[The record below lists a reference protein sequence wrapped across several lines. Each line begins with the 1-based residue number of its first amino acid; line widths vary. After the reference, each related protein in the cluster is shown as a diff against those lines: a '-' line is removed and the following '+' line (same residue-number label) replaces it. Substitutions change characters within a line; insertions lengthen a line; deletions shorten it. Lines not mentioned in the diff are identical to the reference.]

1 MFRDQS
7 RKMKNTYETNELLMR
22 PFENIKGTTTSF
34 QNVYAV
40 YKQNMGV
47 SLNTIKV
54 IKIIY

>member
-1 MFRDQS
+1 
-7 RKMKNTYETNELLMR
+7 MR